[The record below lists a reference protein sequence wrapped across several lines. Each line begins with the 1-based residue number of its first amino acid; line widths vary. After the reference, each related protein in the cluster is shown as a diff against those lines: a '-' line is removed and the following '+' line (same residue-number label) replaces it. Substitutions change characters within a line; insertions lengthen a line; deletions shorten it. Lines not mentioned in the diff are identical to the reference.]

1 MESGLRER
9 KKELNRQLIADTALR
24 LFVERG
30 FERVAVSEIAR
41 AADVSE
47 KTVFNYFPTK
57 EDLVYSRLESFEAQL
72 LEAVRDRRPG
82 ESVLTAFGR
91 FVTEPRGLLAKNEP
105 EVDERLRAI
114 TAMIT
119 KSPALLARQREIF
132 ERYTAA
138 LAHLLAEET
147 GARPGDA
154 APRVVANALVGIHR
168 ALLDYVR
175 DGVSAGR
182 SSNALFR
189 GMRAQAAQALELLE
203 RGLGEYGV
211 RGGGPEDPP
220 PVGI

>member
-9 KKELNRQLIADTALR
+9 KKKLNRQLIAETALR

-30 FERVAVSEIAR
+30 FERVSVSEIAR
-41 AADVSE
+41 AADVSD

-82 ESVLTAFGR
+82 ESVLAAVGR

-105 EVDERLRAI
+105 EVDARLRAI
-114 TAMIT
+114 TAMIR
-119 KSPALLARQREIF
+119 KSPALLAREREIF
-132 ERYTAA
+132 ERYTSA
-138 LAHLLAEET
+138 LADLLAEET

-175 DGVSAGR
+175 DGVIAGR
-182 SSNALFR
+182 SGSALSR
-189 GMRAQAAQALELLE
+189 GMRTQAAQALELLE
-203 RGLGEYGV
+203 GGLGSYGV
-211 RGGGPEDPP
+211 RGGGSEDPP
-220 PVGI
+220 PVVT